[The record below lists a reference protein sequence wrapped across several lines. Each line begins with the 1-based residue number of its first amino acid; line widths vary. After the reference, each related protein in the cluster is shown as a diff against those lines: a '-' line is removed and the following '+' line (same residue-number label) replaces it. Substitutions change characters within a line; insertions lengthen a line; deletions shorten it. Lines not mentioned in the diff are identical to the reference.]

1 MKKVGKNRG
10 IKNPYRQSIL
20 LSQSYKSTSDP
31 GCRKIVLKQDQMTL
45 VKQDDGLITLRV
57 AKEAVSKSVSR
68 KLRRCL
74 EATIQKRPVSMP
86 LPRPSRLRL
95 RRYPPVSRVRQR
107 CPLSNPTAQTV
118 LNETGIMGQHDVPCK
133 PVFVCNG
140 FAGEVSPIADTDAL
154 VDSLCAKG
162 AHITEAIAG
171 VPDAFTFLIDRSNG
185 VSATQSYSTTA
196 VFDVLNSKAIV
207 ILRKVLVDVLTANLE
222 LHIGPASNANIK

>member
-1 MKKVGKNRG
+1 MEIWGEKVGKNRG

-74 EATIQKRPVSMP
+74 EAGIQKRPESMP

-95 RRYPPVSRVRQR
+95 PRYTPVSRVRRR

-118 LNETGIMGQHDVPCK
+118 LNETGIMGQHDVPRK

-140 FAGEVSPIADTDAL
+140 FAGVYRQLLTRMLLWTACVRRELTPRKPSRVYLMRSR
-154 VDSLCAKG
+154 
-162 AHITEAIAG
+162 
-171 VPDAFTFLIDRSNG
+171 FDR
-185 VSATQSYSTTA
+185 
-196 VFDVLNSKAIV
+196 
-207 ILRKVLVDVLTANLE
+207 
-222 LHIGPASNANIK
+222 